1 MQGLKEAWR
10 ESEAVFSSKSSA
22 WPPESSLANP
32 RGSSSRTSRT
42 SARTGSTKS
51 CELYPMQGMMRGGA
65 LFQLPPLGHTTRAG
79 AGSVSRGSGRR
90 LMWPTPRSTQEGRS
104 FNSQFLNLTM
114 AAQSPKYAE
123 WGVGT
128 LAKQTNGAM
137 NPLFL
142 EVKKINAV

>member
-1 MQGLKEAWR
+1 
-10 ESEAVFSSKSSA
+10 
-22 WPPESSLANP
+22 
-32 RGSSSRTSRT
+32 
-42 SARTGSTKS
+42 
-51 CELYPMQGMMRGGA
+51 MQGMMRGGA

-90 LMWPTPRSTQEGRS
+90 LMWPTPRAMPEGRS

-137 NPLFL
+137 NPLSL
-142 EVKKINAV
+142 EVKKLMQFDFAFTVSKDSGSCIDTPDVRVL